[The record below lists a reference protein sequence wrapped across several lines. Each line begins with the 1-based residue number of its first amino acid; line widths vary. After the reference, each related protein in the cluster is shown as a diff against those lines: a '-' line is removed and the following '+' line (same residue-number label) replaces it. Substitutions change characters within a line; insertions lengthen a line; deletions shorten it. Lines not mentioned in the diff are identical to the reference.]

1 MMPFKNGRGVHPI
14 NREDAVRQANQR
26 LSCQKLGPQQALIG
40 TGMIDSRPIPE
51 GRMSSQFETVEAQA
65 LKLTTEE
72 RAQLADRLITSIFDD
87 HEIESAWA
95 AEVERRID
103 DIESGRAKLI
113 PATES
118 IARARAAIK

>member
-1 MMPFKNGRGVHPI
+1 MS
-14 NREDAVRQANQR
+14 NQF
-26 LSCQKLGPQQALIG
+26 A
-40 TGMIDSRPIPE
+40 
-51 GRMSSQFETVEAQA
+51 TVEAQA